1 MPVTLN
7 AIELPDDTIWK
18 DEFDWT
24 GIAQSV
30 ETDITGGLVV
40 EHTAG
45 LSGRPVTLH
54 LGWIDRSRLEALEI
68 LRDNS
73 DQLVMELT
81 LSDGRMLSVLF
92 RHYEGTPIE
101 VSPVIERP
109 EYVCTDQFDIVLR
122 LVSTG

>member
-7 AIELPDDTIWK
+7 SIELPDDTIWQ

-24 GIAQSV
+24 AVAQSV

-54 LGWIDRSRLEALEI
+54 LGWINRSTLEDIET
-68 LRDNS
+68 LRDDP
-73 DQLVMELT
+73 DQPVMVLN
-81 LSDGRMLSVLF
+81 LSDGRMLNVLF
-92 RHYEGTPIE
+92 RHYDGVPIE
-101 VSPVIERP
+101 AMPVIERP
-109 EYVCTDQFDIVLR
+109 FYIEEDIFDVILK
-122 LVSTG
+122 LISSD